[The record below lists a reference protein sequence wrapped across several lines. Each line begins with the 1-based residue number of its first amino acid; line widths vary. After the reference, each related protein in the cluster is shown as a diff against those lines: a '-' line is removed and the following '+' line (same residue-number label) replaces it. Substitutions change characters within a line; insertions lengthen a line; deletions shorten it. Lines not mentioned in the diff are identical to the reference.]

1 MKQNRAKNAYF
12 ATMSKKQS
20 MHNINVRDKKVL
32 ELAFKEYYRPLCYY
46 AFKFIGN
53 LDIAK
58 DIVQEI
64 FIKIWDGNG
73 VFINE
78 KTFHTYL
85 YNSVRNNSLSYL
97 EKESNRKLINNRLS
111 EEIKTETFQQ
121 IEKIDSELINDIYQ
135 AIEELPV
142 KCKEVFKLSYIQ
154 NLKVDEVAEVMGIS
168 VNTVKTQRRIA
179 KTMLKKRLKTY
190 YLFIFIMFW

>member
-1 MKQNRAKNAYF
+1 
-12 ATMSKKQS
+12 MSKIQN
-20 MHNINVRDKKVL
+20 MHDINIRDKKVL

-46 AFKFIGN
+46 AFKFVGN

-58 DIVQEI
+58 DIVQEL
-64 FIKIWDGNG
+64 FVKIWDGNG
-73 VFINE
+73 LFINE

-97 EKESNRKLINNRLS
+97 EKESNRKLVNKRLS
-111 EEIKTETFQQ
+111 EEIKSEAFQQ
-121 IEKIDSELINDIYQ
+121 IEMIDSELINDIYQ
-135 AIEELPV
+135 AIEELPGR
-142 KCKEVFKLSYIQ
+142 CKEVFKLSYIQ

-179 KTMLKKRLKTY
+179 KTVLKNRLRTH
-190 YLFIFIMFW
+190 YLFIFILFW